1 MKKKSLS
8 IGINNYPESSNDLN
22 GCVNDAN
29 DWQDLLKS
37 KFDFQDNILLLD
49 EQATKHNILSNLQ
62 KLISNLGDG
71 DVGVFT
77 FSGHGTWVYDND
89 IDEDDNRD
97 EAICAYDENILD
109 DDIRKILLTLN
120 PKARLTIISDS
131 CHSGTVTRKMLS
143 RQVLL
148 RSKSIENFAIE
159 GFENIDS
166 NSLIPRYMP
175 PKNNSDAIKALTL
188 PIRKRFLYPESNMSE
203 LLLTGC
209 NATEYSYD
217 AYINNRFN
225 GAFTAFAIGIIKS
238 NPNLTYKEFHNEIR
252 TILPNNRYPQSPQL
266 EGSNIFK
273 NFKLFS

>member
-1 MKKKSLS
+1 MKKISLS

-37 KFDFQDNILLLD
+37 KFDFQNNTLLLD
-49 EQATKHNILSNLQ
+49 EQATKHNVLNNLQ

-89 IDEDDNRD
+89 SDEADNRD

-143 RQVLL
+143 RQALL
-148 RSKSIENFAIE
+148 RSKSIEAFAID

-175 PKNNSDAIKALTL
+175 PKNSSDAIKTLTL

-238 NPNLTYKEFHNEIR
+238 NPNLTYKELHNEIR

-266 EGSNIFK
+266 EGNNIFK